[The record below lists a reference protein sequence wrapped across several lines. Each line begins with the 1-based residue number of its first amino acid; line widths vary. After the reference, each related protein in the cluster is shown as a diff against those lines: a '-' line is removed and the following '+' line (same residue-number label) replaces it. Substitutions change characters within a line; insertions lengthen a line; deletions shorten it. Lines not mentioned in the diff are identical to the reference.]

1 MRDRSWFASCHAG
14 RRLLTITWLAR
25 STTVPDLL
33 ALLVLYKS
41 HWFFSENINLIRSY
55 FKDLRRAD
63 FSTLATSI
71 TLICINGD
79 IPVAG
84 PILKSIVGNHC
95 IYLSFPPH
103 PIPLPPGERGLKSL
117 GFSCTLCLSHLQQR
131 LSEQGCSDG
140 SGKLSVKG
148 ITAINILLLVPDTV
162 CGLDP

>member
-14 RRLLTITWLAR
+14 RQRLTITWLAR

-33 ALLVLYKS
+33 PLLVLYKS
-41 HWFFSENINLIRSY
+41 HWFFSENINLIQSY

-84 PILKSIVGNHC
+84 PVFKTVIGYHD
-95 IYLSFPPH
+95 LSWF
-103 PIPLPPGERGLKSL
+103 EVRDW
-117 GFSCTLCLSHLQQR
+117 R
-131 LSEQGCSDG
+131 L
-140 SGKLSVKG
+140 
-148 ITAINILLLVPDTV
+148 
-162 CGLDP
+162 